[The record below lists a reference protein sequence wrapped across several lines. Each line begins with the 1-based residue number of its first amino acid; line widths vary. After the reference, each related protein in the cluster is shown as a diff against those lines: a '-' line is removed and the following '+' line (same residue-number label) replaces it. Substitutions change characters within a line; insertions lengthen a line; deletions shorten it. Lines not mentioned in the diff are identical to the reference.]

1 MEKLENYNL
10 DFFLQEIG
18 ILPVKSELDELA
30 DLTTSLLDDRSKC
43 MAKGYYR
50 DPYDEN
56 NEILF

>member
-1 MEKLENYNL
+1 MEKLENHNL

-18 ILPVKSELDELA
+18 ILPVKSELEELA
-30 DLTTSLLDDRSKC
+30 DLTKSLLDERSKC

>member
-10 DFFLQEIG
+10 DFFLQEMG
-18 ILPVKSELDELA
+18 ILPVKSELEELA

-43 MAKGYYR
+43 MQKGYYR

-56 NEILF
+56 GEILF